1 MNMKKLATLVSAVAL
16 SATVSANAMAKDTIA
31 LVISTLNNPF
41 FVSLKDGAQ
50 KKLTSWATT
59 WWCWIPRTTR
69 RKSWRTSRFNGARHQ
84 AAADQPHRL

>member
-31 LVISTLNNPF
+31 LVVSTLNNPF

-50 KKLTSWATT
+50 KEADKLGYNLV
-59 WWCWIPRTTR
+59 CWTPRTTR
-69 RKSWRTSRFNGARHQ
+69 RKSWRTCRT
-84 AAADQPHRL
+84 

>member
-31 LVISTLNNPF
+31 LVVSTLNNPF

-50 KKLTSWATT
+50 KEDDKL
-59 WWCWIPRTTR
+59 
-69 RKSWRTSRFNGARHQ
+69 
-84 AAADQPHRL
+84 

>member
-31 LVISTLNNPF
+31 LVVSTLNNPF

-50 KKLTSWATT
+50 KEADKLG
-59 WWCWIPRTTR
+59 WWCWTPRTTR
-69 RKSWRTSRFNGARHQ
+69 RKSWRTCRT
-84 AAADQPHRL
+84 

>member
-31 LVISTLNNPF
+31 LVVSTLNNPF

-50 KKLTSWATT
+50 KSS
-59 WWCWIPRTTR
+59 RV
-69 RKSWRTSRFNGARHQ
+69 KSFVQITEGLKPYIGQ
-84 AAADQPHRL
+84 

>member
-31 LVISTLNNPF
+31 LVVSTLNNPF

-50 KKLTSWATT
+50 KEADKLGGAGL
-59 WWCWIPRTTR
+59 PEQPGERAGER
-69 RKSWRTSRFNGARHQ
+69 AGLNRSRYKNS
-84 AAADQPHRL
+84 AD

>member
-31 LVISTLNNPF
+31 LVVSTLNNPF

-50 KKLTSWATT
+50 KEADKLGYNLVVLDSQNNPGERAGERAGLNR
-59 WWCWIPRTTR
+59 P
-69 RKSWRTSRFNGARHQ
+69 RHQ
-84 AAADQPHRL
+84 NSAD